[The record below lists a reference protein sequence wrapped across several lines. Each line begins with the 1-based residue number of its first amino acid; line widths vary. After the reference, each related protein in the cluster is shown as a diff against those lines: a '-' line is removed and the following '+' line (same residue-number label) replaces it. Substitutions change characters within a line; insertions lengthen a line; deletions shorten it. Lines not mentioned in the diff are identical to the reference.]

1 MKILFLLD
9 KQSTNEIRPFV
20 SRASLLFAVRICQDS
35 QLTPTSSGQD
45 PTNVHSRTPSL
56 ALHSAHVSTRKV
68 LRSFL
73 LLAFPIDLPSC
84 ILFVVLLLQ
93 KPPDMDAS
101 AKWLHQNTRLW
112 TRSYLR
118 CGYADLMSPIMTLGY
133 GKASMITGWFLNW
146 VVFPKLPLNLKRL
159 QPLTK
164 SLSLSRFLH
173 LHQNC
178 SPHKIK
184 KFLSLPCHDTHVR
197 PSSLFSKLAPFEDAV
212 KPFQICRFY
221 DSWQQIFCR
230 D

>member
-1 MKILFLLD
+1 
-9 KQSTNEIRPFV
+9 
-20 SRASLLFAVRICQDS
+20 
-35 QLTPTSSGQD
+35 
-45 PTNVHSRTPSL
+45 
-56 ALHSAHVSTRKV
+56 
-68 LRSFL
+68 
-73 LLAFPIDLPSC
+73 
-84 ILFVVLLLQ
+84 
-93 KPPDMDAS
+93 MDAS

-178 SPHKIK
+178 SPHKIR

-197 PSSLFSKLAPFEDAV
+197 PSSLFFQASTFRRRGKALSNLPLLRLLATNLLSRLIELGRREKVRVPTHVRSLRFV
-212 KPFQICRFY
+212 SQPRIFQWRWFGL
-221 DSWQQIFCR
+221 
-230 D
+230 